1 MEDEDVVELVDVVIV
16 VGRAIATAQSVAH
29 NITENFM
36 SAVGSR
42 TSNFWE

>member
-1 MEDEDVVELVDVVIV
+1 VEDEDVVGLVDVVIV
-16 VGRAIATAQSVAH
+16 VGRAFATAQSVAH

-42 TSNFWE
+42 TSNCWE